1 MSLHGVMIDG
11 RSSLGQPARQGSHN
25 TVSLLIFVIIALNV
39 ELETLANDSIEALV
53 TKMSVLSIPQ
63 V

>member
-11 RSSLGQPARQGSHN
+11 RSSLGQPTRQGSHN
-25 TVSLLIFVIIALNV
+25 TVSLLIFVLIALNV
-39 ELETLANDSIEALV
+39 ELKTLANDSIEALI